1 MPPALRSF
9 ALLLWA
15 ILPIAAIAA
24 EPAPAARARVPWTTS
39 RVIGSPDPPPPF
51 KVVRAFPNL
60 KFDKPLLL
68 ARLSSS
74 ERLFIGEQG
83 GKIYSFANRADAQA
97 DLFCDLRAELT
108 TLKST
113 AGAQSFD
120 NLYGLVFHPDF
131 ASNRQCF
138 ICYTRKS
145 NKSGERNLKDGS
157 RVSRFT
163 VKKSDPPR
171 LDPTSEQIVF
181 TYLQGGHNGGDLH
194 FGPDGFLYISTG
206 DTASPNPPDPLG
218 TGQDI
223 SDHLSSILRID
234 VNRKGA
240 DKLYAIPPDNPFV
253 KMPGAKPE
261 VWAYGFR
268 NPWRMSFDRQTGEL
282 YVGDVGWELWEL
294 VHRIEK
300 GGNYGWSAMEGP
312 QPVNASQLGPTPII
326 PALLALPHT
335 LGASVTGGYVYR
347 GRKFPELQG
356 SYVFG
361 DWETR
366 RLWAARFEGDRTKE
380 MPELTRPS
388 VRVSAF
394 GEDNAGEIYFLDH
407 DVGTI
412 HTLER
417 NDVSA
422 QNADFPTR
430 LSQTGLFT
438 EGASHQ
444 PAPGVLPFAINA
456 RQWQDGATAEH
467 WVAFAGDSFAT
478 LYEKAK
484 PIPGMVNWHNFRL
497 HFPENAALARTI
509 SLAGRRLETQL
520 LHYDGLDWQ
529 PYTYAWRPDQS
540 DADLVPADGGE
551 LEFTIDKQKHIWPL
565 QSRTQCRLCHSSWSE
580 YALGF
585 QPEQLNRPGADGRNQ
600 LVTFSELGLIRR
612 VAPDDKALPAFDE
625 KSATQERMLA
635 NPLDESQPLELR
647 ARSYLHANCGHCH
660 AFGGGGAVE
669 LLLQFPTTVEKMRA
683 LGVPPARG
691 NFSLPGACIIKPGEP
706 LASTLYFR
714 MAKFG
719 KDRMPHLGSEHIDE
733 AGLKLIEQWIASLDA
748 SAAKGNPAAVDGP
761 PASVLSDPQ
770 AALLAARRLGR
781 GELKP
786 DQRESFL
793 TAAAALPASPVR
805 DLFEGYF
812 PVDDQNKKLG
822 SSPRPRA
829 ILSLAGDRNRGETL
843 FWSSAVNCGS
853 CHKIGDRGAA
863 VGPDLSSIGKQRS
876 REDLL
881 ESLLEP
887 SRRIE
892 PKFAAYIA
900 RAVDGRIVTG
910 LVVKRDESQVVLR
923 DAQNKE
929 IALSS
934 AEVEQLQPSRRSLM
948 PDNQMA
954 GLTAQQA
961 ADLLAYLTTRLTS
974 TP

>member
-1 MPPALRSF
+1 MPPSLKTF
-9 ALLLWA
+9 ALLLGA
-15 ILPIAAIAA
+15 IVPTAAIAA
-24 EPAPAARARVPWTTS
+24 EPAPPAVRARVPWTTS
-39 RVIGSPDPPPPF
+39 RVVGSPDPPPPF

-68 ARLSSS
+68 ARLPSSD
-74 ERLFIGEQG
+74 RLFIGEQG
-83 GKIYSFANRADAQA
+83 GKIYSFANSPDAQA
-97 DLFCDLRAELT
+97 DLFCDLRQELT
-108 TLKST
+108 TLKLHP
-113 AGAQSFD
+113 GAQSFD
-120 NLYGLVFHPDF
+120 NLYGFVFHPDF
-131 ASNRQCF
+131 VNNRQCF
-138 ICYTRKS
+138 ICYTLKS

-163 VKKSDPPR
+163 VTKSDPPR
-171 LDPTSEQIVF
+171 IDPTSEQVVF

-206 DTASPNPPDPLG
+206 DSASPNPPDPLG

-234 VNRKGA
+234 VNRQEA
-240 DKLYAIPPDNPFV
+240 DKHYAIPPDNPFISF
-253 KMPGAKPE
+253 PNARPE

-312 QPVNASQLGPTPII
+312 QPVNANQHGPTPII

-356 SYVFG
+356 AYVFG

-417 NDVSA
+417 NDLTA

-430 LSQTGLFT
+430 LSQTGLFM
-438 EGASHQ
+438 EGTSHQ
-444 PAPGVLPFAINA
+444 PVPGVLPFAINA

-467 WVAFAGDSFAT
+467 FVAFPGDSFAT
-478 LYEKAK
+478 LYAKAK

-497 HFPENAALARTI
+497 HFPENAVLARTI

-529 PYTYAWRPDQS
+529 PYTYVWRPDQS
-540 DADLVPADGGE
+540 DGDLVPADGGE
-551 LEFTIDKQKHIWPL
+551 LELTIDNEKHIWPL

-580 YALGF
+580 YALAF
-585 QPEQLNRPGADGRNQ
+585 QPEQLNRPGAGGHNQ
-600 LVTFSELGLIRR
+600 LVSLSELGLIRR
-612 VAPDDKALPAFDE
+612 VAADGKQLPAFDAE
-625 KSATQERMLA
+625 SATRERQLA
-635 NPLDESQPLELR
+635 DPADEKQPLEAR
-647 ARSYLHANCGHCH
+647 ARAYLHANCGHCH

-669 LLLQFPTTVEKMRA
+669 LLLQFPTPASDMRA

-691 NFSLPGACIIKPGEP
+691 NFSLPGACIIKPGDP

-719 KDRMPHLGSEHIDE
+719 KDRMPHLGSERIDE
-733 AGLKLIEQWIASLDA
+733 AGLKLIDDWITSLEPSSPKTD
-748 SAAKGNPAAVDGP
+748 SDRAAAETV
-761 PASVLSDPQ
+761 SLLTDPQ
-770 AALLAARRLGR
+770 TALVAARRLGR
-781 GELKP
+781 GELP
-786 DQRESFL
+786 PAERDALL
-793 TAAAALPASPVR
+793 TAAAALPSSPIR

-812 PVDDQNKKLG
+812 PADAHDKKLG
-822 SSPRPRA
+822 SSPRPRT
-829 ILSLAGDRNRGETL
+829 ILALAGDSTRGEQL
-843 FWSSAVNCGS
+843 FWSTAVNCGS
-853 CHKIGDRGAA
+853 CHKIGNRGVT
-863 VGPDLSSIGKQRS
+863 VGPDLSAIGKQRT

-881 ESLLEP
+881 DSLLEP

-900 RAVDGRIVTG
+900 RATDGRIITG
-910 LVVKRDESQVVLR
+910 LVVNRDASGAILR

-929 IALSS
+929 ITLPTADID
-934 AEVEQLQPSRRSLM
+934 QLQPSRRSLM

-954 GLTAQQA
+954 SLTKQQA
-961 ADLLAYLTTRLTS
+961 VDLLAYLSSRLG
-974 TP
+974 P